1 MYLRRRIIP
10 DLKELEE
17 KGFRCG
23 TGKMKKLLVVLS
35 RSQRNDPFISAV
47 TRPVLDSNNIFFVS
61 YEFDDIMFG
70 LNHMLLFKE
79 VFALGG

>member
-1 MYLRRRIIP
+1 
-10 DLKELEE
+10 
-17 KGFRCG
+17 
-23 TGKMKKLLVVLS
+23 MKKLLAVLS
-35 RSQRNDPFISAV
+35 RSQRNDSFISAV
-47 TRPVLDSNNIFFVS
+47 TRPVLDSNKIFFVS